1 MKPTIKL
8 DVALKSWL
16 DDVIIPA
23 LLREYLRQLP
33 TENEKQVALN
43 SSSGVV
49 SVLEITECKEVVE

>member
-33 TENEKQVALN
+33 TKNEKQVALN
-43 SSSGVV
+43 SNSGVV
-49 SVLEITECKEVVE
+49 SVLEITECKEAVE

>member
-16 DDVIIPA
+16 DGVIIPA

-43 SSSGVV
+43 SNSGVL
-49 SVLEITECKEVVE
+49 SVLEITECKEAVE

>member
-43 SSSGVV
+43 LNSGVV

>member
-43 SSSGVV
+43 SASGVV
-49 SVLEITECKEVVE
+49 SVLEITECKEAVE

>member
-49 SVLEITECKEVVE
+49 SVLEITECKEAVE